1 MPYYCNINACR
12 VPQRTAVVRSPV
24 VSLQSSRTIVWRG
37 NDILVYSTFTY
48 ICIVIYPKNTL
59 VVRLFGHSILP
70 YMAKYHAKSK

>member
-12 VPQRTAVVRSPV
+12 VPHVDSC
-24 VSLQSSRTIVWRG
+24 SGL
-37 NDILVYSTFTY
+37 Y

-59 VVRLFGHSILP
+59 VVRLFGHYILP